1 MIKVWLVERI
11 VESKQM
17 QISNTH
23 IICPRWCDKEVS
35 FRTELQRTNCV
46 IWRTLYF
53 QVFHWVIQRSNAEAI
68 RRRSRGT
75 KTKSWRGTS
84 KSCVRWAKHFLTI
97 ETVFRRDL
105 YLYCFSKELIETVEC
120 QFQTRCFRLLI
131 YTELVKT
138 ASCRFDYKMAPF
150 VRCIIYRSWLWTLT
164 GKVAASILSPSS
176 NLHSMKTK
184 SVYRLSFPTSVCGV
198 V

>member
-1 MIKVWLVERI
+1 
-11 VESKQM
+11 M

-53 QVFHWVIQRSNAEAI
+53 QVFHWVIQRSKAEAI

-150 VRCIIYRSWLWTLT
+150 DRCIIYRSWLWTLT
-164 GKVAASILSPSS
+164 GKSLPQSWARRPIFIRWRQNPSLDCPS
-176 NLHSMKTK
+176 QLQCAVWCKRDA
-184 SVYRLSFPTSVCGV
+184 VIPFEV
-198 V
+198 